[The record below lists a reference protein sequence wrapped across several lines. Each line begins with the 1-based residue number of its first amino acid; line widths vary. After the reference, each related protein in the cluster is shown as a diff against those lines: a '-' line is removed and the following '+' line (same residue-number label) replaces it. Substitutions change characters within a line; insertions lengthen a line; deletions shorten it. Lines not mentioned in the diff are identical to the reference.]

1 MAAEDVMLAH
11 VDIVGGEF
19 ASLVDPECAL
29 EDMSEVWRDVIGSC
43 GDSRVVGKGGI
54 SIGC

>member
-29 EDMSEVWRDVIGSC
+29 EIMSKVRRDVIGSC
-43 GDSRVVGKGGI
+43 GDSGVVGKGGI